1 MKPLQISKKNESEL
15 ILITDVFLLEKLKAY
30 FSVRVPN
37 AFFTPR
43 FKKTGWNGK
52 ISFLKKNILPYGFF
66 FELLKY
72 LKLNNYSYTVDF
84 TYRNKLNEEEIN
96 NFISSLDLPF
106 DLYEY
111 QIDNFKK
118 ILEYSKISIELP
130 TGAGKT
136 LIIYLLTQY
145 FLNQKILIIVPRID
159 LLEQMFSDF
168 KKYGF
173 KNQEDYVFCKYTGE
187 DFDENKN
194 IYISTWQSV
203 YKLSEDF
210 FKQFDILII
219 DEAHNIH
226 GKELQKI
233 SKMASNAKYKIG
245 FSGTFG
251 VNKSYEWFNELAGI
265 GPIYRSVDYK
275 KLQELK
281 QIPLFKIKVVLL
293 KYSQKTIS
301 EFYQT
306 VGKNFHREQ
315 DFINTLPERNTFLV
329 NIAKTFSKNTVFLFT
344 FKEKHGKILYKLMQE
359 SNSTKKL
366 FYIDGDVASEERI
379 KTKELIENNN
389 NVIGLASFGVF
400 SEGVSVRNIHNI
412 ILASNYKSRIKI
424 LQAIGRSLRTHE
436 SKQIAIIYDIVDDF
450 QSDIYKNYS
459 LKHFSQRMK
468 IYKEKKI
475 NFEIVQTEL

>member
-1 MKPLQISKKNESEL
+1 MEPIQILKKNESEL
-15 ILITDVFLLEKLKAY
+15 ILIADIFLLEKIKTY

-43 FKKTGWNGK
+43 FKKTGWDGK
-52 ISFLKKNILPYGFF
+52 ISFLKKNTLSYGFL
-66 FELLKY
+66 FELIKY
-72 LKLNNYSYTVDF
+72 LKLNDYPYKIDF
-84 TYRNKLNEEEIN
+84 TYRNKLDEEKIN

-106 DLYEY
+106 KVFDY

-136 LIIYLLTQY
+136 VIIYLLTQY
-145 FLNQKILIIVPRID
+145 FLNKKILIIVPRID

-168 KKYGF
+168 KKYRF
-173 KNQEDYVFCKYTGE
+173 KDQENYVFCKYTGE

-203 YKLSEDF
+203 YKLDDDF

-233 SKMASNAKYKIG
+233 SKMSSNALFKVG

-251 VNKSYEWFNELAGI
+251 LNKSYEWFNELAGI

-281 QIPLFKIKVVLL
+281 QIPLFKIKVVVL

-301 EFYQT
+301 EFYRT

-315 DFINTLPERNTFLV
+315 DFINNLTERNAFLV
-329 NIAKTFSKNTVFLFT
+329 NIAKQFSKNTIFLFT
-344 FKEKHGKILYKLMQE
+344 FKEKHGKVLYRLIKE
-359 SNSTKKL
+359 SKITKKL
-366 FYIDGDVASEERI
+366 FYIDGDVVPEERI
-379 KTKELIENNN
+379 KTKELIENND
-389 NVIGLASFGVF
+389 NVVGLASFGVF

-412 ILASNYKSRIKI
+412 VLASNYKSRIKI

-436 SKQIAIIYDIVDDF
+436 TKQTAVIYDIVDDF

-459 LKHFSQRMK
+459 MKHLARRIK
-468 IYKEKKI
+468 IYKEKNI
-475 NFEIVQTEL
+475 PFEIVKAKL